1 MLRVVLAL
9 DWHPLSIGG
18 VQSHVR
24 YLAKFLANYG
34 LEVYVISRKT
44 GKVAERTLDTLDDY
58 ECMLV
63 NSMLPFDVI
72 LVPPRRS
79 ELEEIIFKIKPDVV
93 HSHHAFTPL
102 SLLSLDVARK
112 NSIPRVLTNH
122 SIALGYEYTYLW
134 RSSSLFLTPLKQI
147 LSSANVVISVS
158 KAADK
163 FISNFLRSTVKR
175 LIVPN
180 GVDTEKYKPLKNPPE
195 NYVVLF
201 IGRLVYRKGVH
212 LLLKAFREIVSEI
225 PEAKLLIV
233 GKGYMEPI
241 LKTMASTLD
250 LKRNVIFRGLV
261 SEEEKIHLLQSSAVV
276 AVPSIYCESFGVVA
290 IEAFATGT
298 PVIAFKVGGL
308 AEIVDHGVNGFLAN
322 VGDLKRFTEYLVTLL
337 QDRKL
342 RKKMSKNA
350 RLKAEK
356 KYSWSIISKE
366 IYRVYL
372 ALHSGNMFEG
382 IINS

>member
-1 MLRVVLAL
+1 M
-9 DWHPLSIGG
+9 
-18 VQSHVR
+18 
-24 YLAKFLANYG
+24 
-34 LEVYVISRKT
+34 
-44 GKVAERTLDTLDDY
+44 
-58 ECMLV
+58 
-63 NSMLPFDVI
+63 
-72 LVPPRRS
+72 
-79 ELEEIIFKIKPDVV
+79 
-93 HSHHAFTPL
+93 
-102 SLLSLDVARK
+102 DVARK
-112 NSIPRVLTNH
+112 NTIPRVLTNH

-134 RSSSLFLTPLKQI
+134 RSSSLFLTPLKHI

-212 LLLKAFREIVSEI
+212 LLLKAFRDIVSEI

-276 AVPSIYCESFGVVA
+276 AVPSIYGESFGVVA

-298 PVIAFKVGGL
+298 PVVAFKVGGL

-372 ALHSGNMFEG
+372 ALHSGNMFED